1 MIKPERLLKQ
11 SQGLSLEEIFAAFN
25 ILANTQEMAK
35 RLDSLRI
42 PLEVNLIRLSSNKND
57 YEYVVTKIE
66 RKTIEN
72 NELDTIVNQM
82 IDNGIFHVDVV
93 DSDSHKMSSYTK
105 SRRTPK
111 VEPWYAI
118 QEFIYPLV

>member
-1 MIKPERLLKQ
+1 MNVAIIEVTVYWTKDYKDEKILYDFVLTGKKTN
-11 SQGLSLEEIFAAFN
+11 LDDEEIKKA
-25 ILANTQEMAK
+25 
-35 RLDSLRI
+35 
-42 PLEVNLIRLSSNKND
+42 VNKCSYAGNKND

-66 RKTIEN
+66 RKIIEN
-72 NELDTIVNQM
+72 NELNAVVNQM

-105 SRRTPK
+105 SRRTLK

>member
-1 MIKPERLLKQ
+1 MNVAIIEVTVYWTEDYKNGQILYDFVLTGEKINLND
-11 SQGLSLEEIFAAFN
+11 EEIKKA
-25 ILANTQEMAK
+25 
-35 RLDSLRI
+35 
-42 PLEVNLIRLSSNKND
+42 VNKCSYSSNKND